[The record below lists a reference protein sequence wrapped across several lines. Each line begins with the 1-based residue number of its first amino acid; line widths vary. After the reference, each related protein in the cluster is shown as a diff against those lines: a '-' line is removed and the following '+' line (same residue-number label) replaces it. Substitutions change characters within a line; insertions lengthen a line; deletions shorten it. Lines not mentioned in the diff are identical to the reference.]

1 MRTEHFQTSL
11 ELSKERAGRITASA
25 VPAIM
30 GLSPYT
36 SPEQAMRRMVREY
49 FGAPS
54 EFEGNIATRHGHEN
68 EQKALD
74 ALAAY
79 TGTPFLPAPF
89 IAYDFEGMK
98 LGASPDALVDA
109 GEVIFLAEIK
119 APFSK
124 RNEFVMAKQYIES
137 RPDYAVQ
144 VQFQLLVADKRKT
157 VFGVWTYK
165 GIDAVIVDRNDQQ
178 CEQILQAIRPFW
190 EQFVEI
196 INDPLKAAP
205 HLEEVKKAEFKERTD
220 KEFCEAAAKYL
231 AAAESL
237 KELEKYCDQLKA
249 ELLVMVDGVPSKGAG
264 LTVSKSERVGAV
276 DYSLIP
282 ELTGVNLDDYRKAPV
297 VSWSLKADKPA
308 KEAKPAKEPKAA
320 KAKKGGES

>member
-1 MRTEHFQTSL
+1 MRTEHKQTSIK
-11 ELSKERAGRITASA
+11 LSKERAGRITAST

-36 SPEQAMRRMVREY
+36 KPAEAMRRMVREY

-54 EFEGNIATRHGHEN
+54 EFEGNIATRHGHEY
-68 EQKALD
+68 EQAALD

-98 LGASPDALVDA
+98 LGASPDAFVDA
-109 GEVIFLAEIK
+109 GEVVFLAEIK

-124 RNEFVMAKQYIES
+124 RNDFIIAREYLDS
-137 RPDYAVQ
+137 RPDYQAQ
-144 VQFQLLVADKRKT
+144 VQFQLMVADKLKT
-157 VFGVWTYK
+157 VFGVWTFK
-165 GIDAVIVDRNDQQ
+165 GIDAVIVDRNEEQ
-178 CEQILQAIRPFW
+178 CQQILQAIRPFW

-205 HLEEVKKAEFKERTD
+205 YLTDKTKPEIEERTD
-220 KEFCEAAAKYL
+220 KDFIESAAKYL

-249 ELLVMVDGVPSKGAG
+249 ELLVMADGHQVKGGG
-264 LTVSKSERVGAV
+264 LVISKSSRKGNV
-276 DYSLIP
+276 DYSAIP
-282 ELTGVNLDDYRKAPV
+282 ELADVDLEQYRKPETT
-297 VSWSLKADKPA
+297 SWSLKPEKEDKP
-308 KEAKPAKEPKAA
+308 KEAKPKAE
-320 KAKKGGES
+320 KKTKKGDAS